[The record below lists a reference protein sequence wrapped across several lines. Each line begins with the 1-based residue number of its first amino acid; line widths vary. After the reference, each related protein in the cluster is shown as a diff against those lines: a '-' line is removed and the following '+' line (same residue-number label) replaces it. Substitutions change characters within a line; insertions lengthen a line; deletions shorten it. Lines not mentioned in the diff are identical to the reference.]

1 MFAIGTNGF
10 EYNPVAAGTHFV
22 TVRGALNG
30 LSGEATLGPL
40 TSVPELT
47 LATTVAL
54 SGTTITLTIVANQEA
69 TFECQL
75 DDGEFM
81 SCK

>member
-1 MFAIGTNGF
+1 MFVIGTDGF
-10 EYNPVAAGTHFV
+10 EYSPVAPGTHFV

-30 LSGEATLGPL
+30 QSGEATLGPL
-40 TSVPELT
+40 TSVPRLT

-54 SGTTITLTIVANQEA
+54 SGTTITLTIEANQNA

-75 DDGEFM
+75 DDQDFVP
-81 SCK
+81 CK